1 MGRLNLVFVT
11 SDIRMLIR
19 GTNHELIIKLIV
31 QIETNLREEFINP
44 N

>member
-1 MGRLNLVFVT
+1 MRHLNLVFVT

-19 GTNHELIIKLIV
+19 RTNHELIIKLIV
-31 QIETNLREEFINP
+31 QIETNLREKFINP